1 MKIKDVNRFREWY
14 KDEYKLRKNDQAID
28 PNFIGYRHEN
38 TLGFID
44 LVHGAVPDIANFLST
59 PLKIAQDDQAIYE
72 FIQNAADAQSSLFNI
87 FYDESYFVAINN
99 GKPFSREDLTSLLNI
114 AASTKKSCEKIGR
127 FGIGF
132 KLAYRLLGK
141 TTGAEEMMRDNKGPV
156 VFSWSKVD
164 HIQSL
169 LNMDETSLKKKGFE
183 KGDWNSNDVP
193 WLFKILLTCF
203 PVQPEDDT
211 TTDLQNKKH
220 VLFPQTEMLEYVEFL
235 KKYEHK
241 LNLKELDQGSLFF
254 IKLGDGKYDKLLQ
267 NEAGFK
273 KGVEISLNFLKKLQE
288 VKIGDHI
295 EITQPVDLS
304 KSHIEVTIPKTDKA
318 YHKIFDLDKQKLA
331 EADKYDWCDLKVFF
345 GYLPYRD
352 SEKILKQAPS
362 FYKYFP
368 MKTEVNNFNF
378 ILHSNYF
385 DTATDRQRMENYND
399 ANIRLFE
406 TFSERLTQHFDK
418 LIPTAFDTYKD
429 IFPNIL
435 LSDEPVTERTA
446 WLNAILYQPLF
457 QYIKE
462 HIPTKES
469 HAVNRN
475 KVLLKNTE
483 LPFHP
488 RQFGVDKEWFFWD
501 EAEDPKVIEVAIEKL
516 GLTAWNFVDLF
527 QQGSLPALN
536 QLVAET
542 KPEEYQLIH
551 DEITAIDDETWTANG
566 EFLLNKFLNVQYYK
580 FSNDRYYSVN
590 AVANSGNFILLPQ
603 ELEPIREI
611 LIKLGFMVSER
622 SFTAETSVVEDIIQT
637 RIAYLTDKTLFFDI
651 VNAKTQTNQLEPKE
665 KQRLFATLL
674 NIDDIEVD
682 QWKQFQLFCN
692 NEGRIKPLGEL
703 LSASKEIKEEWLT
716 AHKINSEEYAPDLEE
731 FLTSVSEVYATRI
744 YPDWENIVQHPEVIQ
759 DGAAFYASVQRY
771 YEADSTEAPTLAAA
785 KCIYTMQGFQS
796 ADYVFFNTALREAGE
811 MEYSSLQMAI
821 SKLTNLLMPDY
832 QVLSYLGN
840 APFDV
845 EDQTL
850 PSQVQTTYLERD
862 EAQNLLKYI
871 NQSQED
877 FSKFA
882 AQKLFVFSNDEMY
895 SLEEAMATENALFV
909 FDKLQAHRQALRD
922 FDFVLSE
929 VNLSEYPH
937 LEESLQDY
945 LPYLENEQMLFDGF
959 IQAKLESDDLKASQK
974 HKLFDLVKGLDT
986 IELEHLELFSN
997 QQGNIQPLSSLLA
1010 PSIEVAVWLHPFKIQ
1025 REDYDEMLD
1034 EYLLQDTSD
1043 IYQKLIVPH
1052 WDSITAHILT
1062 DDFPVKR
1069 FYEQL
1074 QEYFTTAE
1082 GSDSAGDAIA
1092 SLEMQQLP
1100 YIYTSEGFKTRDE
1113 VFFHPKLSEVKD
1125 YENLKTLLFKMT
1137 ELQVPEANVLEVL
1150 QPATAIE
1157 IAQAND
1163 FAEYTGENSQTYS
1176 EEELKS
1182 WLDLMVLA
1190 EFPFF
1195 EHVYLESRFDS
1206 FIITPHS
1213 TALYQFHTEDEVI
1226 DELISFKASFKKL
1239 PEQFYRPELA
1249 NCGLMQD
1256 GLPMYKEILRLSGFS
1271 AELMPYVFAG
1281 DTEIKTEY
1289 LEHLETLKLN
1299 QQPGEQYDE
1308 ESFEYRC
1315 LQIAHELY
1323 ASEEAEFDIDAFRD
1337 KIRIDGQY
1345 SIREV
1350 AVQNEVYEGLP
1361 LTAILPERAKRQE
1374 IAAQITTQL
1383 MEFPDID
1390 FISQEIFRAEEADKA
1405 EIFEAIQAQEGGLI
1419 KNGAQLA
1426 FLILYKK
1433 EGDFVLNEFKIM
1445 AMDERTYPAEYFYYT
1460 HPSSFV
1466 RVDSI
1471 LQEQYQSVTQYLH
1484 MEAANPAYNV
1494 NAGFVIGRSPYF
1506 EDGDLICPSLK
1517 DELNDEERRD
1527 FLVFLFDQWQNNETA
1542 REIIAQTEWHA
1553 INDVAIDQV
1562 VGFVP
1567 TQLVLQQGKI
1577 ADTEQA
1583 PAYLQTWLDEGN
1595 ELETKEAKSGFL
1607 KDFGVNTGDSVA
1619 VQLRNFLTEGGEW
1632 NLEEQPMSN
1641 LNETLLVGALEFMQK
1656 QATIFA
1662 DETRLQVL
1670 HDIYH
1675 QLDYDT
1681 YLGKVPMVY
1690 VRDFKGE
1697 YTEYI
1702 LQPKAENDFYFNENS
1717 LNHLEG
1723 HNITLLQIF
1732 GILQRQNKPLMPME
1746 VYPKKWKKKSAE
1758 RINLSSPKLDVT
1770 KLMQRATAWDAKHYQ
1785 KWRETTEVAHSVYFF
1800 ADTLPYSLFFQN
1812 EALYTEER
1820 EANSVVDD
1828 QQRLFISQKSSQSVD
1843 ELVKE
1848 FLPSGEYVAFLE
1860 AKAQSPVA
1868 AAVTPATVVASNGAK
1883 VASESA
1889 VATKKGISDKLA
1901 QFILEKGLTDD
1912 DISELEAFLASRKE
1926 K

>member
-1 MKIKDVNRFREWY
+1 MKIKDVNRFRDWY
-14 KDEYKLRKNDQAID
+14 KDEYKLRKNDQATD
-28 PNFIGYRHEN
+28 PNFIGYRHDN

-99 GKPFSREDLTSLLNI
+99 GKPFSRDDLTSLLNI

-141 TTGAEEMMRDNKGPV
+141 TTGVEEMMRDNKGPV
-156 VFSWSKVD
+156 VFSWSKTD

-169 LNMDETSLKKKGFE
+169 LNMNEESLKKKGFE
-183 KGDWNSNDVP
+183 KGDWNSNDAP

-203 PVQPEDDT
+203 PVHPEDNT
-211 TTDLQNKKH
+211 TTDLQNNKQA
-220 VLFPQTEMLEYVEFL
+220 LFPQTEMLEYVEFL

-241 LNLKELDQGSLFF
+241 LNLKDLDQGSLFF

-295 EITQPVDLS
+295 EITKPVDLS
-304 KSHIEVTIPKTDKA
+304 KSHIEINIPKTDKA
-318 YHKIFDLDKQKLA
+318 YHKIFDLDQQKLA

-345 GYLPYRD
+345 GYLPYRE

-418 LIPTAFDTYKD
+418 LIPAEFDTYKD

-435 LSDEPVTERTA
+435 LSDEPVTERTE

-462 HIPTKES
+462 HIPTKEQ
-469 HAVNRN
+469 HAVNRH
-475 KVLLKNTE
+475 KVLLKNTD

-542 KPEEYQLIH
+542 KPKEYQLIH
-551 DEITAIDDETWTANG
+551 KEITAIDEETWTANG

-590 AVANSGNFILLPQ
+590 AVANSGNFILLPR

-611 LIKLGFMVSER
+611 LMKLGFMVSEHV
-622 SFTAETSVVEDIIQT
+622 FAAETSVVEDIIQA
-637 RIAYLTDKTLFFDI
+637 RIPYLADKTLFFDI
-651 VNAKTQTNQLEPKE
+651 INAKTQANQLKPKE

-674 NIDDIEVD
+674 GIDDIEVE
-682 QWKQFQLFCN
+682 QWQQFQLFCN

-703 LSASKEIKEEWLT
+703 LSANKEIKEEWLI
-716 AHKINSEEYAPDLEE
+716 AHKIKAEEYTPDLEE

-759 DGAAFYASVQRY
+759 NGAAFYASVQRY
-771 YEADSTEAPTLAAA
+771 YEADSTEAYTLAAE
-785 KCIYTMQGFQS
+785 KCMYTMQGFQS
-796 ADYVFFNTALREAGE
+796 ADYVFFNTALREIGE

-832 QVLSYLGN
+832 RILSYLGS

-845 EDQTL
+845 EDQAL
-850 PSQVQTTYLERD
+850 PNIQTTYLERD

-871 NQSQED
+871 NQSQEE

-895 SLEEAMATENALFV
+895 SLDEAMQTENALFV

-929 VNLSEYPH
+929 INLSEYPH
-937 LEESLQDY
+937 MEESLQGY

-959 IQAKLESDDLKASQK
+959 IQAKLETDDLKASQK
-974 HKLFDLVKGLDT
+974 HKLFELVKGLDT

-1010 PSIEVAVWLHPFKIQ
+1010 PSIEAAVWLHPFKIQ

-1043 IYQKLIVPH
+1043 IYQKLIIPH
-1052 WDSITAHILT
+1052 WDSITAHIIAN
-1062 DDFPVKR
+1062 DFPVKR

-1074 QEYFTTAE
+1074 HEYFAQTKE
-1082 GSDSAGDAIA
+1082 KMGDDIA
-1092 SLEMQQLP
+1092 SLEMQELP
-1100 YIYTSEGFKTRDE
+1100 YIYTSEGFKTRSE
-1113 VFFHPKLSEVKD
+1113 VFFHPRLGEVQD

-1137 ELQVPEANVLEVL
+1137 GLQVPEASVVEVL
-1150 QPATAIE
+1150 QPVTAIE
-1157 IAQAND
+1157 IAEAND
-1163 FAEYTGENSQTYS
+1163 LAEYMVDIGQNYS
-1176 EEELKS
+1176 EEEIKS
-1182 WLDLMVLA
+1182 CLDLMVLA

-1195 EHVYLESRFDS
+1195 EHAYLEPRFDS

-1213 TALYQFHTEDEVI
+1213 TALYQFHTGDEVI
-1226 DELISFKASFKKL
+1226 GELVSFKASFKKL
-1239 PEQFYRPELA
+1239 PGQFYRPELA

-1271 AELMPYVFAG
+1271 ADLMSYVFAG

-1289 LEHLETLKLN
+1289 LEQLETLDLS
-1299 QQPGEQYDE
+1299 QQPGVQYDE
-1308 ESFEYRC
+1308 QSFEYRC
-1315 LQIAHELY
+1315 LLIAHELHT
-1323 ASEEAEFDIDAFRD
+1323 SEEEEVEFDIDVFRD
-1337 KIRIDGQY
+1337 KIRIDKQY

-1350 AVQNEVYEGLP
+1350 AVQEEVYEGVP
-1361 LTAILPERAKRQE
+1361 LAAILPNRAKRKE
-1374 IAAQITTQL
+1374 IAVQIITQL

-1390 FISQEIFRAEEADKA
+1390 FISQAIFRPEEADKA
-1405 EIFEAIQAQEGGLI
+1405 EILEAIQTKEAGLI
-1419 KNGAQLA
+1419 QNGAQLA
-1426 FLILYKK
+1426 FLILYKQDG
-1433 EGDFVLNEFKIM
+1433 GDFVFNEFKIT

-1466 RVDSI
+1466 RTDSI
-1471 LQEQYQSVTQYLH
+1471 LQAQYQSVTQYLN
-1484 MEAANPAYNV
+1484 MEASNPAYNI
-1494 NAGFVIGRSPYF
+1494 NPGFVIGRSPYF
-1506 EDGDLICPSLK
+1506 EDDELVCPSLK
-1517 DELNDEERRD
+1517 DELGKEEQRD
-1527 FLVFLFDQWQNNETA
+1527 FLAFLYDQWQNNETA
-1542 REIIAQTEWHA
+1542 RETIAQTEWHA
-1553 INDVAIDQV
+1553 INEVAITQV

-1567 TQLVLQQGKI
+1567 AQLVLQDFKI
-1577 ADTEQA
+1577 ADAEQV
-1583 PAYLQTWLDEGN
+1583 PAYLQAWIDADEAA
-1595 ELETKEAKSGFL
+1595 EVKEAKSEFL
-1607 KDFGVNTGDSVA
+1607 KDFGINTGDSVA

-1632 NLEEQPMSN
+1632 NLEEKPMSS
-1641 LNETLLVGALEFMQK
+1641 LNETLLAGALEFMQK
-1656 QATIFA
+1656 QATVFA

-1681 YLGKVPMVY
+1681 NLGKVPMVY
-1690 VRDFKGE
+1690 VHDFKGE

-1702 LQPKAENDFYFNENS
+1702 LQPKAENDFYFNDNS
-1717 LNHLEG
+1717 LSHLEG
-1723 HNITLLQIF
+1723 QNITLLQIF
-1732 GILQRQNKPLMPME
+1732 GILQKQSKPLMPME

-1758 RINLSSPKLDVT
+1758 RIHLSTPKLDVE
-1770 KLMQRATAWDAKHYQ
+1770 KLMQRARQWDVKHYQ
-1785 KWRETTEVAHSVYFF
+1785 KWRETTEVAHSVYFY
-1800 ADTLPYSLFFQN
+1800 ADTLPYSLFFQD

-1820 EANSVVDD
+1820 EENSVIDD
-1828 QQRLFISQKSSQSVD
+1828 KQRLFISEKSNQSVD

-1848 FLPSGEYVAFLE
+1848 FLPSGEYVSFLE
-1860 AKAQSPVA
+1860 AKAQSPVV
-1868 AAVTPATVVASNGAK
+1868 AVATPVAVSGNGAK
-1883 VASESA
+1883 AASEP
-1889 VATKKGISDKLA
+1889 ATSGKGISDKLA
-1901 QFILEKGLTDD
+1901 QFIIEKGLTDD
-1912 DISELEAFLASRKE
+1912 DISDLEAFLASRK